1 MPASLGV
8 NRNLSTISVSAAATI
23 GPDVDQVIA
32 DATSAGFTCTLTDFE
47 DNALHQ
53 VEFFIDP
60 DDSSGNN
67 VTISGNAGVFTAS
80 LSSDGATSLLIQT
93 QYDGTWIVVADVSS
107 TDAAAANS
115 RAVSAGTQASIADSK
130 AVSDSVLTS
139 TADSKAVSNSVVIST
154 LTTTSNSKDTSQ
166 SQLISTADSKAASN
180 SVIISSLTTT
190 TNSADTSQSVLISSL
205 TTTTNSAIASLSVN
219 LSVTTSTANSG

>member
-47 DNALHQ
+47 DGALHQ

-93 QYDGTWIVVADVSS
+93 QADGTWIVVADVSS

-115 RAVSAGTQASIADSK
+115 RAVSAGLQASTADSK

-166 SQLISTADSKAASN
+166 SVLISTA
-180 SVIISSLTTT
+180 
-190 TNSADTSQSVLISSL
+190 NSADTSQSVIISTL
-205 TTTTNSAIASLSVN
+205 TTTTNSHIASLSSN

>member
-47 DNALHQ
+47 DGALHQ

-67 VTISGNAGVFTAS
+67 VTISGNAGAFTAS
-80 LSSDGATSLLIQT
+80 LSSDGATSLIIQT
-93 QYDGTWIVVADVSS
+93 QADGTWIVVADVSS

-115 RAVSAGTQASIADSK
+115 RAVSAGLQASTADSK

-166 SQLISTADSKAASN
+166 SVLISTA
-180 SVIISSLTTT
+180 
-190 TNSADTSQSVLISSL
+190 NSADTSQSVIISTL
-205 TTTTNSAIASLSVN
+205 TTTTNSHIASLSSN